1 MDIYALSQEQ
11 ADMILDVISKTTRVI
26 SYDESIMNI
35 VTDEAAPFFAGQ
47 ATAEETAAAIQS
59 RVQLYVAEQ
68 S

>member
-1 MDIYALSQEQ
+1 
-11 ADMILDVISKTTRVI
+11 MILDVISKTTRVI